1 MIRWLVFIHILS
13 ALTFFLAHGTSAAMA
28 FQIRKETNIE
38 RIKAMLDL
46 SGTTMI
52 LMFISFLVLGVS
64 GLILPFLFHFW
75 NTGWVWLSIVLM
87 LFVFFWMVFM
97 NERNYKK
104 LRRLVGLPYMV
115 GSKELPAEPPASQEE
130 IQAQIRSINVTQLV
144 IIGFVIPAFVAW
156 LMTFKP
162 F

>member
-13 ALTFFLAHGTSAAMA
+13 ALTFFLAYGTSAAMA
-28 FQIRKETNIE
+28 FQIRKETNFE

-46 SGTTMI
+46 SNTTI
-52 LMFISFLVLGVS
+52 MFLFIAFLVMGIS
-64 GLILPFLFHFW
+64 GLILPFLFQVW
-75 NTGWVWLSIVLM
+75 NTGWVWTSIVLM
-87 LFVFFWMVFM
+87 LVVFFWMVFM

-115 GSKELPAEPPASQEE
+115 GGKEFPAEPPASQEE
-130 IQAQIRSINVTQLV
+130 IQVHIRSINVTQLV
-144 IIGFVIPAFVAW
+144 IVGYVIPAFVAW

>member
-1 MIRWLVFIHILS
+1 MVRWLVFIHILS

-28 FQIRKETNIE
+28 FQLRKEKDIE

-46 SGTTMI
+46 SATTII
-52 LMFISFLVLGVS
+52 LMFISFLVLGIS

-97 NERNYKK
+97 NEREYKK

-115 GSKELPAEPPASQEE
+115 GGKHLPAEPPASQEE
-130 IQAQIRSINVTQLV
+130 IQAHLRSINVIQLV
-144 IIGFVIPAFVAW
+144 VIGFVIPAFVAW
-156 LMTFKP
+156 MMTFKP

>member
-28 FQIRKETNIE
+28 FQIRKEKDIE

-46 SGTTMI
+46 SNTTMVF
-52 LMFISFLVLGVS
+52 LLISFLVLGIS
-64 GLILPFLFHFW
+64 GLILPFLFRVW

-87 LFVFFWMVFM
+87 LVVFFWMVFM
-97 NERNYKK
+97 NERNYKV
-104 LRRLVGLPYMV
+104 LRKLVGLPYRV
-115 GSKELPAEPPASQEE
+115 GGKELPAEPPANREE
-130 IQAQIRSINVTQLV
+130 IQAHIRSINVTQLV
-144 IIGFVIPAFVAW
+144 VIGYVIPAFVAW